1 MVSYTRLLLMALIGV
16 GTPAYLVL
24 QGTMEIG
31 IRISSGVV
39 LMALLALF
47 VFSGRKPLPRSL
59 EITNVEVSEV
69 VEPSLVSPEE
79 SEIIVENEEKIVR
92 RRARVA
98 TPAMPA
104 MPAMPPSPLTNDLG
118 NTTIS
123 ATSPPSSLK
132 NVAKKLVVET
142 DAVSEMEG
150 EIESYVKDRR
160 EKRAEIRSSIERR
173 RRMAL
178 AERRAAKVRMWTDL
192 EDGEDLGKIL
202 SSSGHDLEVIEENL
216 TPDDSIPLG
225 VSYVR
230 IDEKRIL
237 KLRTPL
243 QINEKA
249 PESQTSDNLSPSEIP
264 LPEGGMPPPP
274 DFPGIPPHPEGGM
287 PPPPDF
293 PGMPPPPPPPL

>member
-16 GTPAYLVL
+16 GTPTYLVL

-39 LMALLALF
+39 LMALLALL

-59 EITNVEVSEV
+59 EITNVEVTEV
-69 VEPSLVSPEE
+69 VEPSLVSTEQ
-79 SEIIVENEEKIVR
+79 SEIIVENEENIVR

-104 MPAMPPSPLTNDLG
+104 MPPPPLTNDLG
-118 NTTIS
+118 NRPIS
-123 ATSPPSSLK
+123 ETSSPSSLK

-249 PESQTSDNLSPSEIP
+249 SESQNSENHPSSEIP
-264 LPEGGMPPPP
+264 L
-274 DFPGIPPHPEGGM
+274 PEGGM

-293 PGMPPPPPPPL
+293 PGMPPPPPPPPVL

>member
-16 GTPAYLVL
+16 GTPTYLVL

-39 LMALLALF
+39 LMALLALL

-59 EITNVEVSEV
+59 EITNVEVTEV
-69 VEPSLVSPEE
+69 VEPSLVSTEQ
-79 SEIIVENEEKIVR
+79 SEIIVENEENIVR

-104 MPAMPPSPLTNDLG
+104 MPPPPLTNDLG
-118 NTTIS
+118 NRPIS
-123 ATSPPSSLK
+123 ETSSPSSLK

-249 PESQTSDNLSPSEIP
+249 SESQNSENHPSSEIP
-264 LPEGGMPPPP
+264 L
-274 DFPGIPPHPEGGM
+274 PEGGM

-293 PGMPPPPPPPL
+293 PGMPPPPPPPPPVL

>member
-1 MVSYTRLLLMALIGV
+1 MVSYTRLLLLTLIGV

-31 IRISSGVV
+31 IRIASGVV
-39 LMALLALF
+39 LMALLALL
-47 VFSGRKPLPRSL
+47 VFSGRRPLPKPPVSPK
-59 EITNVEVSEV
+59 VEVDEPSPILTEV
-69 VEPSLVSPEE
+69 VDNE
-79 SEIIVENEEKIVR
+79 IVESDEEIGLNRK
-92 RRARVA
+92 RVA

-104 MPAMPPSPLTNDLG
+104 APPPPPPTLPNDMLA
-118 NTTIS
+118 NIPVSEIPIIS
-123 ATSPPSSLK
+123 SSK
-132 NVAKKLVVET
+132 KVAQKLVVET
-142 DAVSEMEG
+142 DAVSEMEA

-202 SSSGHDLEVIEENL
+202 SRSDHDLEVIEENL
-216 TPDDSIPLG
+216 TPDNSIPLG

-230 IDEKRIL
+230 IDENRIL

-243 QINEKA
+243 QINDKVS
-249 PESQTSDNLSPSEIP
+249 ESENPDDFPSSEILP
-264 LPEGGMPPPP
+264 LPPS
-274 DFPGIPPHPEGGM
+274 I
-287 PPPPDF
+287 
-293 PGMPPPPPPPL
+293 PGMPPPPPPEGGLPPPPSPSGMPPPPPPPVL

>member
-39 LMALLALF
+39 LMALLALL

-59 EITNVEVSEV
+59 EITNVEVTEV
-69 VEPSLVSPEE
+69 VEPSLVSTEQ
-79 SEIIVENEEKIVR
+79 SEIIVENEENIVR

-104 MPAMPPSPLTNDLG
+104 MPPPPLTNDLG
-118 NTTIS
+118 NRPIS
-123 ATSPPSSLK
+123 ETSSPSSLK

-249 PESQTSDNLSPSEIP
+249 SESQNSENHPSSEIP
-264 LPEGGMPPPP
+264 L
-274 DFPGIPPHPEGGM
+274 PEGGM

-293 PGMPPPPPPPL
+293 PGMPPPPPPPPPPVL

>member
-16 GTPAYLVL
+16 GTPTYLVL

-39 LMALLALF
+39 LMALLALL

-59 EITNVEVSEV
+59 EITNVEVTEV
-69 VEPSLVSPEE
+69 VEPSLVSTEQ

-104 MPAMPPSPLTNDLG
+104 MPPPPLTNDLG
-118 NTTIS
+118 NRPIS
-123 ATSPPSSLK
+123 ETSSPSSLK

-249 PESQTSDNLSPSEIP
+249 SESQNSENHPSSEIP
-264 LPEGGMPPPP
+264 L
-274 DFPGIPPHPEGGM
+274 PEGGM

-293 PGMPPPPPPPL
+293 PGMPPPPPPPPVL

>member
-39 LMALLALF
+39 LMALLALL

-59 EITNVEVSEV
+59 EITNVEVTEV
-69 VEPSLVSPEE
+69 VEPSLVSTEQ
-79 SEIIVENEEKIVR
+79 SEIIVENEENIVR

-104 MPAMPPSPLTNDLG
+104 MPPPPLTNDLG
-118 NTTIS
+118 NRPIS
-123 ATSPPSSLK
+123 ETSSPSSLK

-249 PESQTSDNLSPSEIP
+249 SESQNSENHPSSEIP
-264 LPEGGMPPPP
+264 L
-274 DFPGIPPHPEGGM
+274 PEGGM

-293 PGMPPPPPPPL
+293 PGMPPPPPPPPVL

>member
-47 VFSGRKPLPRSL
+47 VFSGRKPLPRAL

-104 MPAMPPSPLTNDLG
+104 MPPPPLTNDLG
-118 NTTIS
+118 NRPIS
-123 ATSPPSSLK
+123 ETSSPSSLK

-249 PESQTSDNLSPSEIP
+249 SESQNSENHPSSEIP
-264 LPEGGMPPPP
+264 L
-274 DFPGIPPHPEGGM
+274 PEGGM

-293 PGMPPPPPPPL
+293 PGMPPPPPPPPVL

>member
-1 MVSYTRLLLMALIGV
+1 
-16 GTPAYLVL
+16 
-24 QGTMEIG
+24 
-31 IRISSGVV
+31 
-39 LMALLALF
+39 MALLALL

-59 EITNVEVSEV
+59 EITNVEVTEV
-69 VEPSLVSPEE
+69 VEPSLVSTEQ
-79 SEIIVENEEKIVR
+79 SEIIVENEENIVR

-104 MPAMPPSPLTNDLG
+104 MPPPPLTNDLG
-118 NTTIS
+118 NRPIS
-123 ATSPPSSLK
+123 ETSSPSSLK

-274 DFPGIPPHPEGGM
+274 DFPGIPPHPEGGI